1 MGVCMEYRC
10 LGEARKGV
18 RSPVVGLTGGG
29 EQSNMG
35 AGNLTWVLEEYY
47 EILPTESSLCDLT
60 HRVTTPTLQILFWI
74 FRCNLKTLNR
84 YYSPEE

>member
-1 MGVCMEYRC
+1 MGVRMEYRC
-10 LGEARKGV
+10 QGEARKGV

-47 EILPTESSLCDLT
+47 EILPTASSL
-60 HRVTTPTLQILFWI
+60 
-74 FRCNLKTLNR
+74 
-84 YYSPEE
+84 